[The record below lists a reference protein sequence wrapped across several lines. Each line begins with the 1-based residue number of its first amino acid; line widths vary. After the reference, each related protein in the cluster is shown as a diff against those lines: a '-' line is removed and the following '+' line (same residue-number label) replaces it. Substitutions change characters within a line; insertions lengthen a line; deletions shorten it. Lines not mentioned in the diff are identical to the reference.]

1 MDLFT
6 IIEEAYINEE
16 AVVTTLEETEGVVRS
31 TTTPSFTPT
40 DDGPP
45 HVPMVSQTQ
54 VDDEIRPLSEL
65 EPDDP
70 FAGCDSGKDFD
81 SM

>member
-1 MDLFT
+1 MNLSI
-6 IIEEAYINEE
+6 IIEDVPNNEE
-16 AVVTTLEETEGVVRS
+16 AVVTTLEKTESVARS
-31 TTTPSFTPT
+31 TTAPSFTPI

-45 HVPMVSQTQ
+45 HVPMVRQTQ
-54 VDDEIRPLSEL
+54 ADDEVHPLSDL